1 MSLLNNLQLMS
12 RYNQWMNQKVYQ
24 TAQKLDHEKIKQ
36 DQGAFFGSIL
46 GTLNH
51 IFVADVIWLRR
62 FSQYPQQYKSLNHL
76 PELTSYTALDQIVAD
91 DLEAWYQ
98 SRHEL
103 DLVIINWCQEISSV
117 DLDHGLQYTDTKGQQ
132 YQKNFGQLIQH
143 FFNHQTHH
151 RGQVSTLI
159 NQQGVDLGV
168 TDLLMIIPEQL
179 DPHES

>member
-1 MSLLNNLQLMS
+1 MSLLKNLQLMS
-12 RYNQWMNQKVYQ
+12 QYNQWMNQKVYQ
-24 TAQKLDHEKIKQ
+24 TAQKLDHEILTQ
-36 DQGAFFGSIL
+36 DQGAFFCSIL

-62 FSQYPQQYKSLNHL
+62 FSQHPQQYQNLNHL
-76 PELTSYTALDQIVAD
+76 PELASYTALDQIFAN

-98 SRHEL
+98 SRNQL
-103 DLVIINWCQEISSV
+103 DRVIINWCQEISLV
-117 DLDHGLQYTDTKGQQ
+117 DLEYSLQYTDTKGQQ

-159 NQQGVDLGV
+159 NQQGSDLGV

-179 DPHES
+179 DSP